1 MAGGFGLRGQV
12 SSLHSFPV
20 DIPMARPLR
29 IQYPGALYHVTSR
42 GNRKGDI
49 FLDDRDRNIFLEKL
63 ATVITHHNWIC
74 HAYCLM
80 CNHYHL
86 LIETIEPN
94 LSDGMRDLNKDYSQ
108 TFNRLHNTV
117 GHLLQG
123 RFRSFIIEKEPYLL
137 EVARYTVLNAVRAC
151 LVDHPSDWQWSS
163 YAATAGWAVVPTFLT
178 TDWILGHFSTDRKKA
193 QKAYT
198 EFVLAGIGEESPF
211 KDAVHKSIIGSP
223 QFVSELWEQCKD
235 STMIK
240 EIPREERIV
249 GRPSLV
255 DLFPREQVRE
265 ERDRFIAF
273 ARIGCGYSVAE
284 ISRFLGLSTTQISRL
299 SQTL

>member
-1 MAGGFGLRGQV
+1 M
-12 SSLHSFPV
+12 S
-20 DIPMARPLR
+20 RPLR

-63 ATVITHHNWIC
+63 ATAITHHNWIC

-80 CNHYHL
+80 GNHYHL
-86 LIETIEPN
+86 LIETIEAN

-108 TFNRLHNTV
+108 TFNRLHDTV

-123 RFRSFIIEKEPYLL
+123 RFKSFIIEKEPYLQ
-137 EVARYTVLNAVRAC
+137 EVARYTVLNPVRAG
-151 LVDHPSDWQWSS
+151 LVDHPANWQWSS
-163 YAATAGWAVVPTFLT
+163 YTATVGLVDVPTFLT
-178 TDWILGHFSTDRKKA
+178 TDWILGHFSIDRKKA
-193 QKAYT
+193 QKAYA
-198 EFVLAGIGEESPF
+198 EFVLAGISEESPF
-211 KDAVHKSIIGSP
+211 KDSVHKSILGSP
-223 QFVSELWEQCKD
+223 QFVSQMWEHCKD

-255 DLFPREQVRE
+255 DLFMPEQRKE
-265 ERDRFIAF
+265 DRDDAIIF
-273 ARIGCGYSVAE
+273 ARRGCGYSVAE
-284 ISRFLGLSTTQISRL
+284 IARFLGLSQTTVSDLSRKL
-299 SQTL
+299 S

>member
-1 MAGGFGLRGQV
+1 M
-12 SSLHSFPV
+12 S
-20 DIPMARPLR
+20 RPLR
-29 IQYPGALYHVTSR
+29 IQYPGALYHVTDR

-49 FLDDRDRNIFLEKL
+49 FLDDRDRNVFLEKL

-94 LSDGMRDLNKDYSQ
+94 LSNGMRDLNKDYSQ
-108 TFNRLHNTV
+108 AFNRLHGTV

-123 RFRSFIIEKEPYLL
+123 RFKSFVIEKESYLL
-137 EVARYTVLNAVRAC
+137 EVARYNVLNAVRAG
-151 LVDHPSDWQWSS
+151 LVKHPADWQWSS
-163 YAATAGWAVVPTFLT
+163 YAATAGLVDVPTFLT

-193 QKAYT
+193 QKAYV
-198 EFVLAGIGEESPF
+198 EFVLSGIGEASPF
-211 KDAVHKSIIGSP
+211 KDAVHKSILGSP
-223 QFVSELWEQCKD
+223 QFVSEMWEHCKN

-255 DLFPREQVRE
+255 DLFPCEQTRKNRNEAIVL
-265 ERDRFIAF
+265 
-273 ARIGCGYSVAE
+273 ARRGCGYSVAE
-284 ISRFLGLSTTQISRL
+284 IARVLRLSESLISRI
-299 SQTL
+299 SREM

>member
-1 MAGGFGLRGQV
+1 M
-12 SSLHSFPV
+12 S
-20 DIPMARPLR
+20 RPLR
-29 IQYPGALYHVTSR
+29 IKYPGALYHITDR

-86 LIETIEPN
+86 LIETNEAN

-108 TFNRLHNTV
+108 TFNRLHDTV

-123 RFRSFIIEKEPYLL
+123 RFKSFVIEKESYLL
-137 EVARYTVLNAVRAC
+137 EVARYTVLNAVRAG
-151 LVDHPSDWQWSS
+151 LVYHPADWQWSS
-163 YAATAGWAVVPTFLT
+163 YAATAGSIDVPMFLT
-178 TDWILGHFSTDRKKA
+178 TDWILGHFSTNRNQA

-198 EFVLAGIGEESPF
+198 EFILSGIGETSPF
-211 KDAVHKSIIGSP
+211 ENAVHKSILGSP
-223 QFVSELWEQCKD
+223 QFVNEIWERCEGV
-235 STMIK
+235 TTIK
-240 EIPREERIV
+240 EIPREERLV

-255 DLFPREQVRE
+255 DLFPREQTRK
-265 ERDRFIAF
+265 ERDEAIVF
-273 ARIGCGYSVAE
+273 ARRGCGYSVAQIARVLRLSE
-284 ISRFLGLSTTQISRL
+284 SLISRISRKM
-299 SQTL
+299 